1 MKKIFANARILRF
14 FFIPLLKMLNVE
26 FRWKHDLTNRAFYL
40 QLYYHKG
47 YWFYGRDREKE
58 ELEFFQKL
66 IVKGGSVLEVGT
78 HIGYLTQYF
87 EHLVGASGQVLA
99 VEPTPS
105 SVHYLK
111 KNVRPNTIVV
121 EKAASNT
128 CGEVEFFTEEF
139 GGLTN
144 SLVAEFT
151 QSQNESHQKSQH
163 VSSRV
168 SSITV
173 ETDTFDNIC
182 SQNNFV
188 PNFIKI
194 DVEGAEHDVL
204 NGAKHILEHANAIMV
219 EISRNGDEVLRL
231 LANFGFKRLN
241 DLKGSENYFF
251 VKDC

>member
-1 MKKIFANARILRF
+1 MGK
-14 FFIPLLKMLNVE
+14 LN
-26 FRWKHDLTNRAFYL
+26 
-40 QLYYHKG
+40 
-47 YWFYGRDREKE
+47 
-58 ELEFFQKL
+58 
-66 IVKGGSVLEVGT
+66 
-78 HIGYLTQYF
+78 
-87 EHLVGASGQVLA
+87 
-99 VEPTPS
+99 
-105 SVHYLK
+105 
-111 KNVRPNTIVV
+111 
-121 EKAASNT
+121 
-128 CGEVEFFTEEF
+128 FFTEEF

-173 ETDTFDNIC
+173 ETDTLDNIC

-204 NGAKHILEHANAIMV
+204 NGAKHILEHANALMV

-231 LANFGFKRLN
+231 LASFGFKRLN